1 MINSSTR
8 KEIGLK
14 SEFMCFVNEL
24 FFTEKIVSVRVK
36 FVVIVNFFLKI
47 CNNQKQDLGIS
58 LF

>member
-1 MINSSTR
+1 MINSRTR

-14 SEFMCFVNEL
+14 SEFMCFVNEH
-24 FFTEKIVSVRVK
+24 FFTEKIVSELNVLSLL
-36 FVVIVNFFLKI
+36 IFFLKI

>member
-1 MINSSTR
+1 MINSKTR

-14 SEFMCFVNEL
+14 SECFVNEH
-24 FFTEKIVSVRVK
+24 FFLQKKLCQLELNVLSLLD
-36 FVVIVNFFLKI
+36 FFLKI

>member
-1 MINSSTR
+1 MINSKTR

-14 SEFMCFVNEL
+14 SECFVNEH

-36 FVVIVNFFLKI
+36 CVVIVNIFFLKI